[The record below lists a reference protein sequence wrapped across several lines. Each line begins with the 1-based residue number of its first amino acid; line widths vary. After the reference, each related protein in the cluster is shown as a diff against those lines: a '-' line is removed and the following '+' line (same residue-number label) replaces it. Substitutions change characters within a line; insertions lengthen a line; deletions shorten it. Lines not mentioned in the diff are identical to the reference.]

1 LAQLFQALRIEV
13 NDELGALKALLQQ
26 ASQSLKVGGRLCVI
40 TFHSLEDRMVKHYI
54 KRGEWEEQQSLMGN
68 QAAPVFKAVNAKSIV
83 PGENELKNNS
93 RARSARLRI
102 AEKV

>member
-1 LAQLFQALRIEV
+1 
-13 NDELGALKALLQQ
+13 
-26 ASQSLKVGGRLCVI
+26 
-40 TFHSLEDRMVKHYI
+40 
-54 KRGEWEEQQSLMGN
+54 MGN